1 MSAERPRVSRV
12 ARNPVTRMSY
22 DESTCVFCQAEQAGT
37 LAPDT
42 RADIASRVAAL
53 IMPLLEQLAAHQRR
67 LLTIT
72 EVSQQLGLSRHV
84 VYELM
89 YKGELRSVEIPSR
102 NGKQAM
108 RRFEQ
113 AEIDAFVARHRVDYP
128 ATPGAF

>member
-1 MSAERPRVSRV
+1 
-12 ARNPVTRMSY
+12 
-22 DESTCVFCQAEQAGT
+22 
-37 LAPDT
+37 
-42 RADIASRVAAL
+42 
-53 IMPLLEQLAAHQRR
+53 
-67 LLTIT
+67 
-72 EVSQQLGLSRHV
+72 
-84 VYELM
+84 M